1 MDLSLFQ
8 THVLH
13 GLRAATYVRTSN
25 CNVCGIEQ
33 QTRVVL
39 SFCQRQH
46 LAVACSF
53 VDSSQAAT
61 GDPGPALSELIKRIR
76 DEEFLIDCVVVASLS
91 RLTREPLVLRKYEA
105 LFSRRCVAVVPVHA

>member
-1 MDLSLFQ
+1 MDLNLFH
-8 THVLH
+8 TRALH
-13 GLRAATYVRTSN
+13 GLRAATYVRTST

-53 VDSSQAAT
+53 ADSGQSAT
-61 GDPGPALSELIKRIR
+61 GGPGPALSELIKLIS
-76 DEEFLIDCVVVASLS
+76 DEELLIDCVVVASLS
-91 RLTREPLVLRKYEA
+91 RLSREPLVLRKYES
-105 LFSRRCVAVVPVHA
+105 LFSKRCVSVVPVHT